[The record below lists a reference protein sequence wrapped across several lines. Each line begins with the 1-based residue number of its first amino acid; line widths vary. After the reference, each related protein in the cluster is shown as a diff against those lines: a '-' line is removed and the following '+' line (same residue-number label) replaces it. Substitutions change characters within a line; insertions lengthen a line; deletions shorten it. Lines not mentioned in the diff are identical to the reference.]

1 MLTGLGG
8 EMGEGNPRVLVI
20 DDDELVRA
28 TLVDT
33 LQTAGIGV
41 ITAANGRIG
50 VDLLE
55 TATVQAVVTDILM
68 PDQEGLETIREIK
81 RNYPTL
87 GILAISGGGA
97 SGIDTQ
103 LLKFARELGADRTL
117 PKPFS
122 AGELVT
128 AVRAILAEC
137 SARDA
142 GASAPIEPRRSPT

>member
-68 PDQEGLETIREIK
+68 PDQEG
-81 RNYPTL
+81 
-87 GILAISGGGA
+87 
-97 SGIDTQ
+97 
-103 LLKFARELGADRTL
+103 
-117 PKPFS
+117 
-122 AGELVT
+122 
-128 AVRAILAEC
+128 
-137 SARDA
+137 
-142 GASAPIEPRRSPT
+142 